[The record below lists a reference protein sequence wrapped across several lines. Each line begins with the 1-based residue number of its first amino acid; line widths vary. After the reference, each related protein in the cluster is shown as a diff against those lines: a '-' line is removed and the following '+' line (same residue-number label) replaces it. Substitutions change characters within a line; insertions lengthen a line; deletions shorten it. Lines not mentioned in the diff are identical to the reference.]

1 MHGGSTYRIERVTDG
16 GTEESRRTPGAEVRR
31 RRLGGPED
39 DADAT
44 PKRRAPKRA
53 ADDTASRGSR
63 KSRAQAKKDKRE
75 NNKAAR
81 GKARSR
87 LGRVLYWGLV
97 LSLWAVI
104 AGVGVVVWVGAHL
117 PSIQSLEIPKRPPTI
132 QIVGIDGSVIAT
144 RGEMPGANVPL
155 KELPPYLPKAF
166 IAIED
171 RRFYS
176 HFGIDPIGIARA
188 AATNL
193 LHRGVSQGGSTLT
206 QQLAKN
212 LFLTQERTLQ
222 RKLQEAELALWLER
236 KYSKNEILELYLN
249 RVYFGSG
256 AYGVEAAAQKYFGK
270 SARAVTLAEAAML
283 AGLVKSPSRLA
294 PNRNPEGAEKRAQT
308 VLGAMADAKFITD
321 AQAQA
326 AIGHP
331 SYAVKPVG
339 AGTVNYVADWIGEVL
354 DDLVGQV
361 EQNIVVETSIDPK
374 LQAVAE
380 AAVIDEL
387 AAKSVKFKVSQ
398 GALVA
403 MTPDGAVRA
412 MVGGRNYSESQFNR
426 AVTAKRQPGS
436 AFKPFVYLTAL
447 EMGLTPDTVRQ
458 DAPLEIKGWKP
469 ENYSHEY
476 FGPVTLTQALAMSL
490 NTVAVRLGI
499 EVGPANVVR
508 TAHRLGIA
516 SKLEANPSI
525 ALGTSEVSLTELVG
539 AYAPFANGGTAA
551 SPHVINRIKTAGG
564 KLLYARKSD
573 PAAQVIDPRYVGMM
587 NAMMHETLVIGT
599 AKKADIPGW
608 YAAGKT
614 GTSQDFRDA
623 WFVGYT
629 ANLVTGIW
637 FGNDDNSPTHKATGG
652 GLPVEVWT
660 RFMKAAH
667 ENVAVADLPGAQQ
680 SRSSDGGGFLSNF
693 FRAAA
698 RGNGQQIAP
707 PPRPVPAG
715 DPYASSGNYGAQPE
729 QQRAYPPPSQP
740 APRPQVVQ
748 NGARPESAN
757 GLGGGGW
764 LIDRLFGGR

>member
-1 MHGGSTYRIERVTDG
+1 MAGRKKAGGRREPKFDG
-16 GTEESRRTPGAEVRR
+16 GASLDGI
-31 RRLGGPED
+31 RLNPWDRVGGPED
-39 DADAT
+39 DVDAA
-44 PKRRAPKRA
+44 PKRRAAKRA
-53 ADDTASRGSR
+53 ADDNAARRSR
-63 KSRAQAKKDKRE
+63 KTRAQAKKDKRE
-75 NNKAAR
+75 SNKAAR
-81 GKARSR
+81 GKARSA
-87 LGRVLYWGLV
+87 LGRVFYWGLV

-144 RGEMPGANVPL
+144 RGEMPGANVAL

-308 VLGAMADAKFITD
+308 VLSAMADAKFITD

-339 AGTVNYVADWIGEVL
+339 AGTINYVADWIGEVL

-447 EMGLTPDTVRQ
+447 ETGLTPETVRQ

-539 AYAPFANGGTAA
+539 AYAPFANGGAAA

-564 KLLYARKSD
+564 KLLYARKPD
-573 PAAQVIDPRYVGMM
+573 PAAQVIDPRYAGMM

-623 WFVGYT
+623 WFIGYT
-629 ANLVTGIW
+629 ANLVTGVW

-680 SRSSDGGGFLSNF
+680 SRSGDSGGGFLSNF

-707 PPRPVPAG
+707 PSRPVPAG
-715 DPYASSGNYGAQPE
+715 DPYASNGGYAQPP
-729 QQRAYPPPSQP
+729 QQRPYPSQSQP

-748 NGARPESAN
+748 NGARPEAAN

-764 LIDRLFGGR
+764 LIDRLFGGH